1 MGDSA
6 GSKEPTTPKSN
17 EAVNPG
23 QEDPKTPS
31 IDEILP
37 FGNWLASGKTWG
49 SSFVQNAKE
58 KTLSTLEMVKKDL
71 NEFSD
76 TVSQEASAIA
86 TATTDA
92 VKQQAQLFHQFVT
105 TPDGDD
111 EAPDYRTEEEKNEAA
126 ELEKKTKEATT
137 SNIPSSSS
145 GFGFGWINNSLK
157 TVVDTVQKLA
167 TEDTT
172 KDEHLYTEK
181 IQLGLVRQSL
191 LDNYELSQIQN
202 EKKTFL
208 TEPDNQELYKEW
220 LKDFKIAEYNGE
232 INTLL
237 GNNPRLRELYASVVP
252 SEVDNHTFWN
262 RYFFKVYQK
271 EEEKRIKEQQL
282 EINVNGAKGKK
293 EEKKTTPEGS
303 DGNDKDET
311 WSMCSSTHDQ
321 LNEIPDEVS
330 DVEPQGPMTP
340 KANDDQAPED
350 WEKFDGEAAKE
361 PNA

>member
-6 GSKEPTTPKSN
+6 GSKEPETPKPN
-17 EAVNPG
+17 EAVNAG

-37 FGNWLASGKTWG
+37 FGTWLTSGKNWG
-49 SSFVQNAKE
+49 SSFVQTAKE
-58 KTLSTLEMVKKDL
+58 KVSFTYKLAWVLYELCNFVFQTLSTLEMVKKDL

-86 TATTDA
+86 NATTDA

-145 GFGFGWINNSLK
+145 GFGLGWINNSLK
-157 TVVDTVQKLA
+157 SVVDTVQKFA
-167 TEDTT
+167 TEETT

-181 IQLGLVRQSL
+181 IQLGPVRQSL

-202 EKKTFL
+202 ERKTFL
-208 TEPDNQELYKEW
+208 TEPDDQELYKEW
-220 LKDFKIAEYNGE
+220 LTDFKIAEYNGE

-237 GNNPRLRELYASVVP
+237 GNNPRLRELYANVVP

-293 EEKKTTPEGS
+293 EEKSKL
-303 DGNDKDET
+303 
-311 WSMCSSTHDQ
+311 STVLTENSYFYRID
-321 LNEIPDEVS
+321 
-330 DVEPQGPMTP
+330 T
-340 KANDDQAPED
+340 
-350 WEKFDGEAAKE
+350 
-361 PNA
+361 

>member
-6 GSKEPTTPKSN
+6 GSKEPTTPKPT
-17 EAVNPG
+17 ETAAPG
-23 QEDPKTPS
+23 NEDPKSPS

-37 FGNWLASGKTWG
+37 FGNWINSGKNWG
-49 SSFVQNAKE
+49 SSFVQSAKE

-76 TVSQEASAIA
+76 TVTQEASAIA
-86 TATTDA
+86 NATTDA

-105 TPDGDD
+105 TPDGED

-126 ELEKKTKEATT
+126 ELEKKTREATT

-157 TVVDTVQKLA
+157 SVVDTVQKFA
-167 TEDTT
+167 TEETT
-172 KDEHLYTEK
+172 NDEHLFTEK
-181 IQLGLVRQSL
+181 IQLGPVRQSL

-220 LKDFKIAEYNGE
+220 LNDFRIAEYNGE

-237 GNNPRLRELYASVVP
+237 GNNPRLRELYAGVVP

-271 EEEKRIKEQQL
+271 EEEKKTKEQQL

-293 EEKKTTPEGS
+293 EEKRTTPEGS

-340 KANDDQAPED
+340 KANDDQPPED
-350 WEKFDGEAAKE
+350 WEKFDGETTKE
-361 PNA
+361 SNA